1 MHIPDGFLAPAVY
14 APLLLA
20 EAALFYIAYRKVS
33 KLVSD
38 DSVMPFLASISAFSF
53 VIMMFNIPIPG
64 GTSGHATGVAILTL
78 LFGPWVA
85 LFSLSVVLL
94 LQAVLFGDGGILA
107 FGANALSMGFV
118 GAFSAYF
125 AAKFVSKFANDKV
138 SWFVAGYASAVVSSA
153 AVALFLGIQPM
164 FFTDGSGKPMFFPLG
179 LDVTI
184 PALVGSHALFF
195 GILEGAI
202 TVGALALLKKVNI
215 SMPEAQ
221 KCTAT
226 KN

>member
-20 EAALFYIAYRKVS
+20 EAALFYLSYKKVV
-33 KLVSD
+33 KLVAD

-85 LFSLSVVLL
+85 IFSLSVVLL

-107 FGANALSMGFV
+107 LGANAMSMGVV
-118 GAFSAYF
+118 GAFSAYY
-125 AAKFVSKFANDKV
+125 AANFVSKFANERV
-138 SWFVAGYASAVVSSA
+138 SWFVGGYAAAVVSSLLV
-153 AVALFLGIQPM
+153 AVLLGIEPM
-164 FFTDGSGKPMFFPLG
+164 FFTDAAGKPAFFPLG
-179 LDVTI
+179 LDATI
-184 PALVGSHALFF
+184 PAIIGSHALFF
-195 GILEGAI
+195 GILEGVI
-202 TVGALALLKKVNI
+202 TLGALTLLKRVNI
-215 SMPEAQ
+215 AMPEAQ
-221 KCTAT
+221 R
-226 KN
+226 

>member
-20 EAALFYIAYRKVS
+20 EAALFYVAYKKAS

-107 FGANALSMGFV
+107 FGANAISMGFV
-118 GAFSAYF
+118 GAFSAHF
-125 AAKFVSKFANDKV
+125 TAKFVSKFANEKV
-138 SWFVAGYASAVVSSA
+138 SWFVGGYAA
-153 AVALFLGIQPM
+153 AVMSSLLVAVLLGIEPI
-164 FFTDGSGKPMFFPLG
+164 FFTDESGKPAFFPLG
-179 LDVTI
+179 LNVTI

-195 GILEGAI
+195 GILEGFI
-202 TVGALALLKKVNI
+202 TFGALSLLRRVNI
-215 SMPEAQ
+215 AMPEVQ
-221 KCTAT
+221 K
-226 KN
+226 